1 MPSIKVQHE
10 PPSHG
15 WLRLQLDVAGHSVSI
30 DASDVPNNPVQE
42 LVEAL
47 DQAASGT
54 ESCVW
59 WHLEPDGYFMH
70 FTPTEKEIELR
81 LHFAPRSERSRSQEV
96 FAVRGSR
103 AEVLLP
109 FWRFLREFQSHSY
122 VEPQWPAVNYDR
134 ILAIKA
140 VIEGTSEA

>member
-1 MPSIKVQHE
+1 MQHISIRHK

-15 WLRLQLDVAGHSVSI
+15 WLQLELSVEGQSVGI
-30 DASDVPNNPVQE
+30 DASGVPNNPIQE

-47 DQAASGT
+47 EYAASGS
-54 ESCVW
+54 ESRVW

-70 FTPTEKEIELR
+70 FIPVGKEIEFR
-81 LHFAPRSERSRSQEV
+81 LEFAPRSERSRSRAILSFQ
-96 FAVRGSR
+96 GGR

-122 VEPQWPAVNYDR
+122 VEPHWPSVSYER

-140 VIEGTSEA
+140 AIGGASEA